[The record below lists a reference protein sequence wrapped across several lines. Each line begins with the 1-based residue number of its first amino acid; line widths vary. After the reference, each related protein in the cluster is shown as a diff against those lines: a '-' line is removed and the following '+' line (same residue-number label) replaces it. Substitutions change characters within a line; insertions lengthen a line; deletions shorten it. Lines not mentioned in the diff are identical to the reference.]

1 MRDHVSEHPAE
12 IESNDPEPDRL
23 RSLEM
28 AAKDLTAGGSL
39 HDVLDRIIVGA
50 AHAVPALCHDLAIE
64 LPDGSKY
71 SRWRSS
77 CEAGMEAL
85 IQLRGDDAE
94 KESGGKKSPL
104 GRGFYVQGYLE
115 PCVTQSSQGNSASR

>member
-1 MRDHVSEHPAE
+1 MRAHVAEHPAE

-50 AHAVPALCHDLAIE
+50 AHAVPALAD
-64 LPDGSKY
+64 
-71 SRWRSS
+71 
-77 CEAGMEAL
+77 EAGTNAAL
-85 IQLRGDDAE
+85 RHAVVSGE
-94 KESGGKKSPL
+94 FGESVMTRAFT
-104 GRGFYVQGYLE
+104 GRGRERLRTGSPALMTVPRHPVTGIQGAG
-115 PCVTQSSQGNSASR
+115 P